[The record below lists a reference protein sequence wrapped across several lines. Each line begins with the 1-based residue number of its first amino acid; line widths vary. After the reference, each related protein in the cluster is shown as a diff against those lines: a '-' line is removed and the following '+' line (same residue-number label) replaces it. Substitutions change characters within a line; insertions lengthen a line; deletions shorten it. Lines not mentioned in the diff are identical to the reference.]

1 MSFWDDKEARRLFK
15 ELPFYRTPTET
26 PCIKQLNNIDM
37 LRELPIY
44 NELNIV
50 KTSKVLKGYARNY
63 SIEIIHSKV
72 QSLQL
77 TTSKVPSLQLATSKL
92 IIEDLYKDLFDEI
105 KGFECQITLK
115 ALLSKYNEN
124 RDI

>member
-15 ELPFYRTPTET
+15 ELSFYRIPTET
-26 PCIKQLNNIDM
+26 PCIKRLNNIDM

-63 SIEIIHSKV
+63 SIEIIDSKV

-105 KGFECQITLK
+105 KGFEYQITLK